1 MATTDFLLQPAAQ
14 PSRGQAGSA
23 DRAAHQ
29 RPTEAGS
36 AFSAVYAQ
44 QQQRTAKA
52 QQQQSQQA
60 QQRQTAVQQEKQQQA
75 ARQAAAKTAAQ
86 PAKEKP
92 PAASKQRADTQAAR
106 SEHSAK
112 PAEQPQQSEDE
123 KAVSAQSGKA
133 LPQDAEQQ
141 VVENDDELIDPLLLL
156 AMAATPFAYA
166 DEVAGDAGDS
176 DSKLLLATHTGLKQT
191 DETLEGEELP
201 STEDEEFLVVQKQ
214 TVQSKGESS
223 GDKAALLGS
232 ALGKSSEQ
240 LSEKSSTDK
249 NTAATL
255 LEGAKVA
262 PETLLNNKA
271 VTATESIR
279 TDLQQRQDSLL
290 PSQQVRQVLGPAVAM
305 QQPGW
310 TQQVTD
316 KVMWMSAQ
324 NLQSAEIKLDPAELG
339 RLDIKV
345 NVGQE
350 HTQITFTSA
359 HAGVRDSLEAQM
371 HRLREMLAQQGMA
384 DVDVNVSDQSQQQ
397 HAESGEN
404 SATQGRSATA
414 AEAGDETVQHVTA
427 IQEQHDGRL
436 GLVDYYV

>member
-133 LPQDAEQQ
+133 VPQDAEQQ
-141 VVENDDELIDPLLLL
+141 VVETDDELIDPLLLL

-166 DEVAGDAGDS
+166 
-176 DSKLLLATHTGLKQT
+176 
-191 DETLEGEELP
+191 EELP

-290 PSQQVRQVLGPAVAM
+290 PSQQVRQVPGPAVAM

>member
-156 AMAATPFAYA
+156 AMAATPFAYT
-166 DEVAGDAGDS
+166 DEAAGDAGDS
-176 DSKLLLATHTGLKQT
+176 DSKLLLATHTGL
-191 DETLEGEELP
+191 
-201 STEDEEFLVVQKQ
+201 KQ

-290 PSQQVRQVLGPAVAM
+290 PSQQVRQVPGPAVAM